1 MKRALDHLLI
11 ALWVEEREGES
22 RDAELHGQEALTP
35 ENRAALLA
43 EAENAGC
50 AVCRDGE
57 WRLTEEGER
66 IARALVR
73 RHRLAERLFS
83 DVLELPEAEFELSAC
98 RFEHMLSE
106 RAADRICTLL
116 AHPTTCPHGR
126 PVPPGD
132 CCHVR
137 SRAVEPIVERLPD
150 LSAGDEAFVVFVTP
164 TATSRLEKLGALG
177 ISAGSMVRLVQRRP
191 SFVIEAGETEVA
203 LEESVGRDIFVSRV
217 AAAPRDERA
226 RRGVCASVQRGLGI
240 VRGTLGGLLGS
251 LVIAAAAFAA
261 VGARSLTLVIVS
273 LSLLAAGAAL
283 PARVSAQEFL
293 TKEQAVERIFGS
305 YDELIARECPVSDAQ
320 RSLIEQQ
327 AGCAVAEQSLTF
339 LMARRAGEPLGW
351 VYVGDVAGLYE
362 PITFAVGIGA
372 AGQVKDVEILVYR
385 ESRGGEVRRRR
396 FLNQYRG
403 KDADSRLKLHD
414 DVLNI
419 TGATVS
425 SRAVTYGVKK
435 ALVAFRALD
444 VAAAKD
450 AALSSE

>member
-1 MKRALDHLLI
+1 MKRAIDHLLI

-43 EAENAGC
+43 EAAGAGC
-50 AVCRDGE
+50 AACRDGE

-132 CCHVR
+132 CCHTR

-150 LSAGDEAFVVFVTP
+150 LSPGDEAFVVFVTP

-217 AAAPRDERA
+217 AAAPRDGSALRSV
-226 RRGVCASVQRGLGI
+226 RASVQRGLGI

-251 LVIAAAAFAA
+251 LVLAAAVAA
-261 VGARSLTLVIVS
+261 ARSLALTIVL
-273 LSLLAAGAAL
+273 LSMLAACAAL
-283 PARVSAQEFL
+283 PTRVSAQEFL
-293 TKEQAVERIFGS
+293 TEEQAVERILGS
-305 YDELIARECPVSDAQ
+305 YDELIAREFPVSGPQ
-320 RSLIEQQ
+320 SSLIAEE
-327 AGCAVAEQSLTF
+327 AGCAVTEQSITF
-339 LMARRAGEPLGW
+339 LIARRAGTPLGW
-351 VYVGDVAGLYE
+351 VYVGDVQGLYE

-372 AGQVKDVEILVYR
+372 SGQVKDVEILVYR

-403 KDADSRLKLHD
+403 KDADSPLRLHD

-435 ALVAFRALD
+435 ALVAFRALG
-444 VAAAKD
+444 VAAQD

>member
-1 MKRALDHLLI
+1 MKRAIEHLLI

-43 EAENAGC
+43 EASSAGC
-50 AVCRDGE
+50 VACRNGE

-83 DVLELPEAEFELSAC
+83 DVLELPEEEFELSAC

-132 CCHVR
+132 CCHAR

-150 LSAGDEAFVVFVTP
+150 LLAGDEAFVVFVTP

-177 ISAGSMVRLVQRRP
+177 ISAGSIVRLVQRQP

-217 AAAPRDERA
+217 AAAPRGGPE
-226 RRGVCASVQRGLGI
+226 RRGVRASVQRGLGI
-240 VRGTLGGLLGS
+240 VRGTLGGLLGG
-251 LVIAAAAFAA
+251 LVIAAVAAA
-261 VGARSLTLVIVS
+261 ARSLVLLIVS
-273 LSLLAAGAAL
+273 LSLFAAGAAF
-283 PARVSAQEFL
+283 PTRVSAQQFL
-293 TKEQAVERIFGS
+293 TEEQAVERILGS
-305 YDELIARECPVSDAQ
+305 YDELIAREFPVSESQ
-320 RSLIEQQ
+320 RSLIAKE
-327 AGCAVAEQSLTF
+327 AGCAVPEERLTF

-351 VYVGDVAGLYE
+351 VYVGDVQGLYE
-362 PITFAVGIGA
+362 PITYAVGIGE
-372 AGQVKDVEILVYR
+372 GGRVKDVEILVYR

-403 KDADSRLKLHD
+403 KDAHSPLRLHD
-414 DVLNI
+414 DVINI

-425 SRAVTYGVKK
+425 SRALTYGVKK
-435 ALVAFRALD
+435 ALVAFRVLGVA
-444 VAAAKD
+444 AAAKD
-450 AALSSE
+450 AALSPE